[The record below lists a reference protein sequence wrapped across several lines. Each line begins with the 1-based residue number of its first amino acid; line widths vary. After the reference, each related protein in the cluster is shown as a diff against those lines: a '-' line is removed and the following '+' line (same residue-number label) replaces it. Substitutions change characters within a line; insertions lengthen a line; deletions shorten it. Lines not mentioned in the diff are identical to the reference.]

1 MSSVIVCAISRATL
15 WKKKISRAA
24 RIERAK
30 GRPRSSLSLRARSS
44 RGEGSLMVT
53 TSSSSVGVLDI
64 ELPRIRLY
72 VLLARN
78 SDTSNSPESQAPD
91 RAEDVT
97 KAVLA
102 RIGAIV
108 ELRAERTRVFVDDEM
123 GFGSL
128 PRSAENA
135 RAWAFARLTRYAS
148 FMVRGGNR
156 TLYAQKYPD
165 RWKARLVLLTPSE
178 ERASTLTEVITEWQ
192 EVN

>member
-102 RIGAIV
+102 RIV
-108 ELRAERTRVFVDDEM
+108 RLDELYLALAHGRAATHAPSHGLRRTRLTSLRGRSSTWGGVAWRSDD
-123 GFGSL
+123 F
-128 PRSAENA
+128 R
-135 RAWAFARLTRYAS
+135 R
-148 FMVRGGNR
+148 
-156 TLYAQKYPD
+156 
-165 RWKARLVLLTPSE
+165 TPSSSCSPE
-178 ERASTLTEVITEWQ
+178 DARVRRR
-192 EVN
+192 